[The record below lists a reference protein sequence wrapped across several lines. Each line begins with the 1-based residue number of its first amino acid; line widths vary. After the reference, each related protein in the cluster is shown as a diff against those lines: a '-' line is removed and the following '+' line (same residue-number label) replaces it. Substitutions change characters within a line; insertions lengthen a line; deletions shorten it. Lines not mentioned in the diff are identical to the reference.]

1 MNLLLTQFHDSPNLN
16 AVQNA
21 FLAQIDEL
29 ETVFE
34 QLRNLI
40 EQAVGAQLELLGKV
54 VGQKRYGM
62 NDADYRLWIDA
73 RILLNKSRG
82 IESDLRELL
91 QVLIGKDAEIREH
104 PDVAFT
110 VLIDQVCR
118 QNAQRLF
125 EIISEAKPLGVI
137 ARLQIAL
144 KEPVFRF
151 DTPQSAESFLM
162 ELYE

>member
-1 MNLLLTQFHDSPNLN
+1 MNLLLTQFHDSSNLN

-21 FLAQIDEL
+21 FLEQIDEL

-40 EQAVGAQLELLGKV
+40 EQAAGAQLELLGKI

-91 QVLIGKDAEIREH
+91 RVLIGKDVEIPKH

-125 EIISEAKPLGVI
+125 EIISEAKPLGVK

-151 DTPQSAESFLM
+151 DMPQPVASYLM

>member
-21 FLAQIDEL
+21 FLEQIAEL
-29 ETVFE
+29 EIVFE

-40 EQAVGAQLELLGKV
+40 DESAGAQLDMLGKI
-54 VGQKRYGM
+54 VGQKRFGM
-62 NDADYRLWIDA
+62 NDADYKLWIDA

-91 QVLIGKDAEIREH
+91 RVLIQHDVEIREH
-104 PDVAFT
+104 PEVAFT
-110 VLIDQVCR
+110 VFM
-118 QNAQRLF
+118 QRSCQQDGQKLF
-125 EIISEAKPLGVI
+125 DIINEAKPLGVK
-137 ARLQIAL
+137 ARLQIAF

-151 DTPQSAESFLM
+151 DTFQTEPGYLM